1 MSYYDANNL
10 WNGYYGQKPGAD
22 VYGSKVAPVAMP
34 NPSADLA
41 KQFPNLA
48 GANQS
53 ASDLINSQLK
63 GQLGPDTINA
73 IKDAGAAWGFQMG
86 VPGSSFAENNT
97 LRNLGLTKLAVQNQ
111 GIQNYNQT
119 IPTVS
124 GTQTVRPETQADINL
139 QNNVN
144 AAAPDP
150 TAAGSYA
157 QSLFQ
162 QYLDKLT
169 GNSPEDQSHKGDVYI
184 PGLGWRPSGTLF
196 STSPG
201 GVTSSGWR

>member
-1 MSYYDANNL
+1 MAYYDTNNM

-22 VYGSKVAPVAMP
+22 VYGSKVAPVTMP
-34 NPSADLA
+34 NPAADLA
-41 KQFPNLA
+41 KQFPNLTGTNA
-48 GANQS
+48 A
-53 ASDLINSQLK
+53 ASNLINSQLM
-63 GQLGPDTINA
+63 GQIGPDTMNA

-86 VPGSSFAENNT
+86 VPGSNFAENNT

-111 GIQNYNQT
+111 GIQNYNST
-119 IPTVS
+119 IPTIS
-124 GTQTVRPETQADINL
+124 STQTVNPALQADISL

-162 QYLDKLT
+162 QYLNNLS
-169 GNSPEDQSHKGDVYI
+169 GNNPTASNKVEKKDMFWAG
-184 PGLGWRPSGTLF
+184 
-196 STSPG
+196 
-201 GVTSSGWR
+201 SGWS